1 MSASK
6 EALKQSSQWTLL
18 LCALALPLLSRG
30 PALCPPGGKECLP
43 AAPRWAAS
51 GSGRG
56 FGAATGMGARKGG
69 PRSIF
74 PAECNCLLPS
84 CISRWTSSSH
94 TAQTQEPNPSRI
106 WPLSLVLLKD
116 VWLDLKRDY
125 FLVRAGTF
133 SWLSSTSVLL
143 THAFYVNTITNYRV
157 VISDTNYSVICFISL
172 DVPCPELT
180 HWVAFSSQQQQL
192 NSCFLLLLFRS
203 GFLLFLFLLW
213 LR

>member
-1 MSASK
+1 MDSFWNGAGNEGHASHTRHKGSVPPRSEEFCTGSLLHSSSRSTLGIMSASE

-74 PAECNCLLPS
+74 PAECNCLLPG
-84 CISRWTSSSH
+84 CIFQWTSSSH

-143 THAFYVNTITNYRV
+143 THAFYVNTITN
-157 VISDTNYSVICFISL
+157 
-172 DVPCPELT
+172 
-180 HWVAFSSQQQQL
+180 
-192 NSCFLLLLFRS
+192 
-203 GFLLFLFLLW
+203 
-213 LR
+213 